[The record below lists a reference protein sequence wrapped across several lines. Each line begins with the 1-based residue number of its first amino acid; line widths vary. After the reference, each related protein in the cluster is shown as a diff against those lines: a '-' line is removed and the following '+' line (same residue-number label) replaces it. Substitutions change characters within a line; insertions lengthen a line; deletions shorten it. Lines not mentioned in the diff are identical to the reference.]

1 MKTILSITLLI
12 LGGFTMNAQENNY
25 KFKSLPYSYDALEPH
40 IDAKTMELHYSKHHK
55 GYYDKF
61 VAGMEK
67 EGFWAKPIMEI
78 FSEMSQYPDGIRN
91 TAGGYWNHEFFW
103 ESLSP
108 KESKPSEELQKAIK
122 ESFGSMEKMK
132 EEFSTNAVSLFG
144 SGWTWLI
151 FNTVNQKLEII
162 NTSNQD
168 NPYMDVVEKNGIPL
182 LAIDVWEHA
191 YYLKYQN
198 KRPDYIAN
206 FWNIVNWK
214 RVSERYAATMK

>member
-1 MKTILSITLLI
+1 
-12 LGGFTMNAQENNY
+12 
-25 KFKSLPYSYDALEPH
+25 
-40 IDAKTMELHYSKHHK
+40 
-55 GYYDKF
+55 
-61 VAGMEK
+61 
-67 EGFWAKPIMEI
+67 
-78 FSEMSQYPDGIRN
+78 MSQYPDGIRN

-108 KESKPSEELQKAIK
+108 KESMPSEEFQKAIN

-132 EEFSTNAVSLFG
+132 EEFSANAASLFG

-151 FNTVNQKLEII
+151 YNTANHKLEII